1 MQQSVAERWKE
12 KRKKLSERT
21 VFRTIFTSMLAEIV
35 LVSALLV
42 SVILATDVGGQLD
55 NNAEEL
61 LQMQVNTRADYIEDI
76 LLEAQDL
83 MALSDTVDA
92 AVQTILDSGT
102 VDLDTLVQGGSECDA
117 LMEQIAQ
124 ELISTLRSKSVTGIF
139 LILNTKDLN
148 TCEVGTALPGI
159 YLRDMDPDARPSARN
174 SDLSLLR
181 ASTAVVKS
189 LGLSTDKDWQPMFSY
204 QGNHKNGILRDVFQT
219 ARADGAVLDEEDYG
233 RWTTDTYRMGGD
245 SYTAIAY
252 SQPLILPDGTVY
264 GVIGVEMLTEYL
276 ESKMPYTELRED
288 MNGTYFLMS
297 TTSDLEADTQ
307 ELRKA
312 VTSSCDERA
321 LTAPAGTVSCERTE
335 SGYWLE
341 MGAHRYYAVVSSLNL
356 YNRNAPFSSEQWV
369 LVGTVEADILF
380 AFSEKV
386 MRAMISVVVV
396 VIVLGITGSLLIA
409 DTLARPTNRL
419 YREVIQAQEEHVFP
433 QLSRTGIRELDRFA
447 ETITQLNQDLVNSST
462 KFLRIMEMA
471 SVELGG
477 FELQY
482 DTGSVFVTD
491 NFFSL
496 LGAPELD
503 GERMSVR
510 RFEEQ
515 LNHLQY
521 VRPCTTKPNGD
532 KLLTIRHEGTTRYT
546 LLRVTTEGRALIGL
560 AEDVTANTLE
570 RMRIEHERDFDIL
583 TGLYNRQAFNREAEA
598 LFAQPKELGCAALM
612 MLDLDRLKHIND
624 TYGHDWGDQYIR
636 NTGQCLGS
644 NTPTG
649 TLCAR
654 LSGDEFIVLFYGYR
668 DQQQV
673 RQRIV
678 QLQQALQQSVTVL
691 PSGKEMRIGI
701 SGGVAWYPKDS
712 EDLTTLKRYADFA
725 MYRVKHGDRGQIV
738 DFDPDLYEAEQNAAR
753 TRSEFHRLIKEERLS
768 YYFQPIFSTR
778 SGRAMAYEALMRSD
792 LPSLRSPATIMAIAQ
807 EQGALYEIE
816 RLTMFNSAAAFTALI
831 EQGKVEADAMLFVNS
846 ISSVC
851 LTEEDTQRYRQSY
864 SKLMK
869 RLVVEIMETDELDVD
884 VLEAKRQ
891 VPGFSGMFA
900 MDDYGSGYSNKGTLL
915 ELAPRF
921 IKVDIGIIRGIDQ
934 DPDKRQIVHNI
945 VTYAHPRSMRII
957 AEGVENAEELRTVI
971 ELGVDLV
978 QGFFLA
984 KPAPEPQPISE
995 QARAVIMGYNST
1007 ERIGQW

>member
-1 MQQSVAERWKE
+1 MQHFVAERWRK
-12 KRKKLSERT
+12 KRKKTEERT

-35 LVSALLV
+35 LVSALLLG
-42 SVILATDVGGQLD
+42 VIFATDVDGQLD
-55 NNAEEL
+55 RNAEEL
-61 LQMQVNTRADYIEDI
+61 LQMQVNTRADYIED
-76 LLEAQDL
+76 LLLKAQDL
-83 MALSDTVDA
+83 TNLSDTVDA
-92 AVQTILDSGT
+92 AVQKILDRGNI
-102 VDLDTLVQGGSECDA
+102 DMDTLVQGGSECDE
-117 LMEQIAQ
+117 LMEQIAP

-139 LILNTKDLN
+139 IMLNTRDLN
-148 TCEVGTALPGI
+148 TCEVGTAMPGI

-181 ASTAVVKS
+181 ASTAVVRS

-204 QGNHKNGILRDVFQT
+204 QGNHKNGVLRDVFQK

-233 RWTTDTYRMGGD
+233 RWTTSAYRMGGD
-245 SYTAIAY
+245 NYMAVAY
-252 SQPLILPDGTVY
+252 SQPLILKDGTVY

-276 ESKMPYTELRED
+276 ESKMPYTELQED
-288 MNGTYFLMS
+288 RNGTYFLMS
-297 TTSDLEADTQ
+297 TTSDLAADKQ
-307 ELRKA
+307 ELRKT
-312 VTSSCDERA
+312 VTSSCDARA
-321 LTAPAGTVSCERTE
+321 LVAPAGTVGCERDE
-335 SGYWLE
+335 RGYWIELNS
-341 MGAHRYYAVVSSLNL
+341 HRYYAVLSPLNL
-356 YNRNAPFSSEQWV
+356 YNRNAPFSGEQWV

-380 AFSEKV
+380 AFSDKM
-386 MRAMISVVVV
+386 MRAMFSVVV
-396 VIVLGITGSLLIA
+396 VIVVIGITGSLLIA
-409 DTLARPTNRL
+409 DTLARPTNHL

-433 QLSRTGIRELDRFA
+433 QLSHTGIRELDRFA

-503 GERMSVR
+503 NERMSVR
-510 RFEEQ
+510 RFEEKLQ
-515 LNHLQY
+515 HLQY
-521 VRPCTTKPNGD
+521 VRPCIIKPNGD
-532 KLLTIRHEGTTRYT
+532 KLLTIRHDGMTRYT
-546 LLRVTTEGRALIGL
+546 LLRVTTEGRTQIGL

-583 TGLYNRQAFNREAEA
+583 TGLYNRQAFDREAEN
-598 LFAQPKELGCAALM
+598 LFKHPEELGYAALM
-612 MLDLDRLKHIND
+612 MLDLDHLKHIND

-636 NTGQCLGS
+636 TTGQCLGR
-644 NTPTG
+644 NTPAG

-668 DQQQV
+668 DQQKMQ
-673 RQRIV
+673 QRIM
-678 QLQQALQQSVTVL
+678 QLQQALQQSVIVL

-712 EDLTTLKRYADFA
+712 EELPTLKRYADFA
-725 MYRVKHGDRGQIV
+725 MYRVKHGHKGRIV
-738 DFDPDLYEAEQNAAR
+738 EFDPDLYEAEQNAAQ
-753 TRSEFHRLIKEERLS
+753 TRREFHQLIKEERLI
-768 YYFQPIFSTR
+768 YHFQPIFSAR

-792 LPSLRSPATIMAIAQ
+792 LPSLRSPATIMEIAQ

-816 RLTMFNSAAAFTALI
+816 RLTMFNSAAAFTALM
-831 EQGKVEADAMLFVNS
+831 EQGKVETDAMLFVNS
-846 ISSVC
+846 ISSVSM
-851 LTEEDTQRYRQSY
+851 TKEDVKRYSQNY
-864 SKLMK
+864 AKLMK
-869 RLVVEIMETDELDVD
+869 QLVVEIMETDELDTD
-884 VLEAKRQ
+884 ILEAKRQ

-900 MDDYGSGYSNKGTLL
+900 MDDYGSGYSNEGTLL

-921 IKVDIGIIRGIDQ
+921 IKVDIGIIRDIDK
-934 DPDKRQIVHNI
+934 DADKRQIVHNV
-945 VTYAHPRSMRII
+945 VTYAHPRTMKII
-957 AEGVENAEELRTVI
+957 AEGVETADELRTVI

-978 QGFFLA
+978 QGYFLA

-995 QARAVIMGYNST
+995 QAEAVIMEYNSE